1 MEQNAMD
8 EYWIDEGGLDGEL
21 RCALE
26 GFCGS
31 GSIGVEFE
39 EAYTEVCGAEQICS
53 RKRTRDESGPG
64 PKSKACREKMR
75 RDKLNERFVELSNV
89 LDPTRAPKSDK
100 AVLLSDAVRVVVQL
114 RNEAQE
120 LKDSNEK
127 LQEAIKELKAE
138 KNELRDE
145 KMKLKADKEILEQQ
159 VKAMT
164 TPPATGFL
172 PHPITFH
179 PTVAP
184 PAPPFA
190 PINSHS
196 AGMKPAAHF
205 GPYPAMAMWHW
216 LPPTATDTTKD
227 SKLFPPTA

>member
-100 AVLLSDAVRVVVQL
+100 AVLLSDAARVVVHL

-138 KNELRDE
+138 KNEIRDE
-145 KMKLKADKEILEQQ
+145 KMRLKAYSSKIQRGMLYCALRHTFRIILTKFSAFLFRLMYVTNILTEGNMRGPC
-159 VKAMT
+159 KKT
-164 TPPATGFL
+164 T
-172 PHPITFH
+172 
-179 PTVAP
+179 
-184 PAPPFA
+184 
-190 PINSHS
+190 
-196 AGMKPAAHF
+196 
-205 GPYPAMAMWHW
+205 
-216 LPPTATDTTKD
+216 
-227 SKLFPPTA
+227 